1 MDFTLIKAAGL
12 TQQEFANLCEVSRT
26 TVNLW
31 TSGKMQPH
39 RFICK
44 NVERVLAVIAKA
56 IEDRKLPPESKRPDA
71 YQVARELLSQANDDT
86 AAA

>member
-1 MDFTLIKAAGL
+1 MDFTIIKAAGL

-56 IEDRKLPPESKRPDA
+56 VEEQKLPPESTRPNA
-71 YQVARELLSQANDDT
+71 YQVAQELLSQATDDM
-86 AAA
+86 AAN